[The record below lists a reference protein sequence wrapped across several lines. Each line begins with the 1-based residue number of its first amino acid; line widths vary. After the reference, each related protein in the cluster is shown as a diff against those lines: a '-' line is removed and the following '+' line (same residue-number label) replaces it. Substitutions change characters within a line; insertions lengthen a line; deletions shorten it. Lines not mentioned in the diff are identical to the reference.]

1 MIRKKWTVCRIGDE
15 WHSLDRELESR
26 FSAPSWYAAMTFAR
40 MSAVAEVQNAWNESL
55 SRQSINRLARM
66 IEQIRDMDK

>member
-15 WHSLDRELESR
+15 WHALDRELESR
-26 FSAPSWYAAMTFAR
+26 FSSPTWYAAMTFAR
-40 MSAVAEVQNAWNESL
+40 ISAVAEVQNAWNESL

>member
-1 MIRKKWTVCRIGDE
+1 MIRRKWTVCRIGDE

-26 FSAPSWYAAMTFAR
+26 FSSPTWYAAMTFAR
-40 MSAVAEVQNAWNESL
+40 ISAVAEVQNAWNESL